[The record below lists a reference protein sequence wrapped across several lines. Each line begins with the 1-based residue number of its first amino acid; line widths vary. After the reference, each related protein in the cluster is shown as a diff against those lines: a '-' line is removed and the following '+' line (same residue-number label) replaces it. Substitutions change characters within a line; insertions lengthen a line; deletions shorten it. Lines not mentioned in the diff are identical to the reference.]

1 MATPKAKAEAAGKA
15 VARGDRVYLIDASG
29 YIFRAYHAL
38 PPLTRPSDGLP
49 VGAVHGFCGMLWKLL
64 RETGELDPPTHLAAV
79 FDLSE
84 HTFRT
89 DLFAD
94 YKANRSE
101 PPDDLIPQFPLVR
114 DAVRAFNVACIEKR
128 GYEADDIIATYAF
141 EALDAGAEVTIV
153 SSDKDLM
160 QLVRPGIR
168 MYDTMKNKVIGE
180 AEVLERFGVPPEK
193 VVEVQALIGDSTDN
207 VPGVPGI
214 GPKTA
219 AQIIKVFGSIDPIT
233 TGELSY
239 EAALSRVD
247 AALKETQ
254 QQLDDLA
261 GEAVQFKSATE
272 VARILATN
280 FGIAGLKKDKKGNLC
295 ADTATIE
302 ELIGDQDFGTK
313 LSKFCTLVL
322 DARTQSKLAGPLKS
336 VFEKPDQARLSKTLV
351 ILDAHVPLDVTL
363 ASTAV
368 RPPETEA
375 LTAFMR
381 KLEFSTL
388 LKRVAEGLGA
398 DLFEGVTPSP
408 APKKKKDDY
417 DHPLR
422 RSPRGEAG
430 PPKEHKVVG
439 GSPAELAIERASKLE
454 GVPLD
459 RANYETVTEAGRLAD
474 LLEAARFQGH
484 FSFRVKLS
492 SFDPMQGELVG
503 VALALVPGHAAY
515 VPLGHRAGDGLDL
528 AGGEAIAQMNMR
540 EALDLLK
547 PVLEDDTVL
556 KIVQSAKFDMVALSR
571 YGITLVAVDDP
582 CLMSYALDAG
592 RAEHL
597 PEELASSLL
606 GHTCLTD
613 KEILGSGR
621 AAVGFDQVSVAR
633 ANEYAGEETD
643 IGLRLWLILKPRL
656 AAESVTTVYETL
668 ERPIAPVLAEMER
681 AGVKVE
687 RATLASLSGA
697 FAQTLARLEDEI
709 RELAGE
715 DFNIG
720 SPKQLG
726 EILFDKMSLPGGRR
740 TKTGAWS
747 TDAAALEELAAEGHD
762 LPRKVLDWR
771 LLAKLKSTYTDALPA
786 YIHPET
792 GRVHTSYQ
800 LASTTTGRLASTEPN
815 LQNIP
820 VRTAEGRSIRKA
832 FVAEKGKKLIS
843 ADYSQ
848 IELRVLAHMADTPTL
863 RQAFADGL
871 DIHAM
876 TASEMFGVPIEGMD
890 PNIRRRAKAINFGI
904 IYGISSVGLAA
915 QLGIGR
921 SEAGAYIK
929 TYFERFPGIRDYMEA
944 MKAEARRQG
953 YVKTLFGRKV
963 HYPEINTKNP
973 SLRGNYE
980 RAAINAPIQGSAADI
995 IRRAMIRMVPAL
1007 AEAGLSARMLL
1018 QVHDELVFEAPEDE
1032 VDKTMEV
1039 AQAVMEK
1046 APEPALKLK
1055 VPLKVDARSG
1065 DNWEAAH

>member
-1 MATPKAKAEAAGKA
+1 MASPKSKPSAGGKA
-15 VARGDRVYLIDASG
+15 VARGDHVYLIDGSG

-49 VGAVHGFCGMLWKLL
+49 VGAVHGFCAMLWKLL
-64 RETGELDPPTHLAAV
+64 RETGELAPPTHLAV
-79 FDLSE
+79 IFDYSAK
-84 HTFRT
+84 TFRS
-89 DLFAD
+89 DLFD
-94 YKANRSE
+94 GYKANRPE
-101 PPDDLIPQFPLVR
+101 PPGDLIPQFPLVR
-114 DAVRAFNVACIEKR
+114 DAVRAFNVACIEQE
-128 GYEADDIIATYAF
+128 GYEADDIIATYALQAI
-141 EALDAGAEVTIV
+141 EAGADVTIV

-160 QLVRPGIR
+160 QLVQPGIL
-168 MYDTMKNKVIGE
+168 MYDTMKNKTIGE
-180 AEVLERFGVPPEK
+180 AEVEEKFGVLPSK
-193 VVEVQALIGDSTDN
+193 VVEVQALIGDSSDN

-214 GPKTA
+214 GVKTA
-219 AQIIKVFGSIDPIT
+219 ALLINEFGDLETLLARASEIKQEKRRES
-233 TGELSY
+233 L
-239 EAALSRVD
+239 
-247 AALKETQ
+247 
-254 QQLDDLA
+254 
-261 GEAVQFKSATE
+261 
-272 VARILATN
+272 
-280 FGIAGLKKDKKGNLC
+280 IAF
-295 ADTATIE
+295 A
-302 ELIGDQDFGTK
+302 
-313 LSKFCTLVL
+313 
-322 DARTQSKLAGPLKS
+322 
-336 VFEKPDQARLSKTLV
+336 DQARLSKTLV
-351 ILDAHVPLDVTL
+351 ILDTHVPLDVEL
-363 ASTAV
+363 AETAV
-368 RPPETEA
+368 RAPDTEA

-381 KLEFSTL
+381 KLEFTTL
-388 LKRVAEGLGA
+388 LRRVAEGLGA
-398 DLFEGVTPSP
+398 ELPEGMAPSP
-408 APKKKKDDY
+408 TPQRRRKDDY

-422 RSPRGEAG
+422 RSPRGETG
-430 PPKEHKVVG
+430 PPRAQKVVG
-439 GSPAELAIERASKLE
+439 GSPAQLAAERASKLE
-454 GVPLD
+454 SVPFD
-459 RANYETVTEAGRLAD
+459 RSYYETVTDASRLAD
-474 LLEAARFQGH
+474 LLDAARYQGH
-484 FSFRVKLS
+484 FAFRVKLNS
-492 SFDPMQGELVG
+492 SDPMQGELVG
-503 VALALVPGHAAY
+503 VALALVPGRAAY
-515 VPLGHRAGDGLDL
+515 VPLAHRAGGGLDL
-528 AGGEAIAQMNMR
+528 GGEQIALIPMR
-540 EALDLLK
+540 AALDLLK
-547 PVLEDDTVL
+547 PILEDQAVL
-556 KIVQSAKFDMVALSR
+556 KIVQNAKFDMVALAR
-571 YGITLVAVDDP
+571 YGIALTSIDDP

-597 PEELASSLL
+597 PDQLAGRLM
-606 GHTCLTD
+606 GYTCLSE
-613 KEILGSGR
+613 KEVLGSGR
-621 AAVGFDQVSVAR
+621 NAVSLDRVPVAR
-633 ANEYAGEETD
+633 ATEYAGEETD

-668 ERPIAPVLAEMER
+668 ERPLAPVLALMER
-681 AGVKVE
+681 TGVMVE
-687 RATLASLSGA
+687 RATLSSLSLS
-697 FAQTLARLEDEI
+697 FAQTIARLEDEI

-715 DFNIG
+715 AFNIG

-771 LLAKLKSTYTDALPA
+771 LLAKLKSTYTDALPT

-792 GRVHTSYQ
+792 GRVHTSYA
-800 LASTTTGRLASTEPN
+800 LAATTTGRLSSVEPN

-876 TASEMFGVPIEGMD
+876 TASEMFGVPVEGMD
-890 PNIRRRAKAINFGI
+890 PGIRRKAKAINFGI

-915 QLGIGR
+915 QLGISR

-929 TYFERFPGIRDYMEA
+929 TYFDRFPGIRDYMEA

-973 SLRGNYE
+973 SLRGNFE

-995 IRRAMIRMVPAL
+995 IRRAMIRMGPAL
-1007 AEAGLSARMLL
+1007 VEAGLAARMLM

-1046 APEPALKLK
+1046 APEPVLRLS

>member
-1 MATPKAKAEAAGKA
+1 MAPPKDKTAAAGRA
-15 VARGDRVYLIDASG
+15 VAQNDHVYLIDGSG

-64 RETGELDPPTHLAAV
+64 RETGELAPPTHIAAI

-84 HTFRT
+84 HTFRN
-89 DLFAD
+89 DLFSD
-94 YKANRSE
+94 YKANRSA
-101 PPDDLIPQFPLVR
+101 PPDDLIPQFPLIR
-114 DAVRAFNVACIEKR
+114 DAVHAFNVACIEKR
-128 GYEADDIIATYAF
+128 GYEADDLIATYALQ
-141 EALDAGAEVTIV
+141 ALEAGAEVTIV

-160 QLVRPGIR
+160 QLVQPGIR

-180 AEVLERFGVPPEK
+180 AEVIERFGVPPSK
-193 VVEVQALIGDSTDN
+193 VIEVQALMGDSSDN

-214 GPKTA
+214 GVKTA
-219 AQIIKVFGSIDPIT
+219 ALLINEFGDLETLLARASEIKQEKRRESLIT
-233 TGELSY
+233 F
-239 EAALSRVD
+239 A
-247 AALKETQ
+247 
-254 QQLDDLA
+254 
-261 GEAVQFKSATE
+261 
-272 VARILATN
+272 
-280 FGIAGLKKDKKGNLC
+280 
-295 ADTATIE
+295 
-302 ELIGDQDFGTK
+302 
-313 LSKFCTLVL
+313 
-322 DARTQSKLAGPLKS
+322 
-336 VFEKPDQARLSKTLV
+336 DQARLSKTLV
-351 ILDAHVPLDVTL
+351 MLDTHVPLDVEL
-363 ASTAV
+363 A
-368 RPPETEA
+368 EA
-375 LTAFMR
+375 ALRQPDPTSLLGFMR

-388 LKRVAEGLGA
+388 LRRVADGLGVDA
-398 DLFEGVTPSP
+398 PEGA
-408 APKKKKDDY
+408 APPPKTQSRKKDDY

-422 RSPRGEAG
+422 RSPRGETG
-430 PPKEHKVVG
+430 PPREQKVVG
-439 GSPAELAIERASKLE
+439 GSPAQLAVERASRLE
-454 GVPLD
+454 GVAFD
-459 RANYETVTEAGRLAD
+459 RSNYETVTEASRLAD
-474 LLEAARFQGH
+474 LLDAARYQGH
-484 FSFRVKLS
+484 FAFRAKLDS
-492 SFDPMQGELVG
+492 PDPMQGELVG

-515 VPLGHRAGDGLDL
+515 VPLAHRAGGGLDL
-528 AGGEAIAQMNMR
+528 GGEQISQVPMR

-547 PVLEDDTVL
+547 PILEDISVL
-556 KIVQSAKFDMVALSR
+556 KIVQNAKFDMVALAR
-571 YGITLVAVDDP
+571 YGIALTGIDDP

-597 PEELASSLL
+597 PDQLAGRLM
-606 GHTCLTD
+606 GYTCLSE
-613 KEILGSGR
+613 KEVLGSGR
-621 AAVGFDQVSVAR
+621 NAVSFAQVPVAR
-633 ANEYAGEETD
+633 ATEYAGEETD
-643 IGLRLWLILKPRL
+643 IGLRLWMILKPRL

-668 ERPIAPVLAEMER
+668 ERPLAPVLALMER
-681 AGVKVE
+681 AGVMVE
-687 RATLASLSGA
+687 RATLSSLSLA
-697 FAQTLARLEDEI
+697 FAKTIARLEDEI
-709 RELAGE
+709 RALAGE

-747 TDAAALEELAAEGHD
+747 TDAVALEELAAEGHD

-771 LLAKLKSTYTDALPA
+771 VLAKLKSTYTDALPA

-792 GRVHTSYQ
+792 GRVHTSYA
-800 LASTTTGRLASTEPN
+800 LAATTTGRLSSQDPN

-820 VRTAEGRSIRKA
+820 VRTQEGRAIRKA

-871 DIHAM
+871 DIHAI

-890 PNIRRRAKAINFGI
+890 PSIRRKAKAINFGI

-915 QLGIGR
+915 QLGISR

-995 IRRAMIRMVPAL
+995 IRRAMIRMGPAL
-1007 AEAGLSARMLL
+1007 AAAGLNARMLM
-1018 QVHDELVFEAPEDE
+1018 QVHDELVFEAPVEE

-1039 AQAVMEK
+1039 AQAVMEQ
-1046 APEPALKLK
+1046 APEPVLRLS

>member
-1 MATPKAKAEAAGKA
+1 MTTKKTATPASGKP
-15 VARGDRVYLIDASG
+15 VARGDHVYLIDGSG

-49 VGAVHGFCGMLWKLL
+49 VGAVHGFCAMLWKLL
-64 RETGELDPPTHLAAV
+64 RETGELAPPTHMAV
-79 FDLSE
+79 IFDYSAK
-84 HTFRT
+84 TFRS
-89 DLFAD
+89 DLFD
-94 YKANRSE
+94 GYKANRPE
-101 PPDDLIPQFPLVR
+101 PPEDLIPQFPLVR
-114 DAVRAFNVACIEKR
+114 DAVRAFNVACIEKE
-128 GYEADDIIATYAF
+128 GYEADDLIATYALQ
-141 EALDAGAEVTIV
+141 ALGAGADVTIV

-160 QLVRPGIR
+160 QIVQPGIV
-168 MYDTMKNKVIGE
+168 MYDTMKNKVIGKD
-180 AEVLERFGVPPEK
+180 EVIEKFGVPPEK
-193 VVEVQALIGDSTDN
+193 VIEVQALIGDSSDN

-214 GPKTA
+214 GVKTA
-219 AQIIKVFGSIDPIT
+219 ALLINDYGDLETLLARAEEIKQQKRRENLIT
-233 TGELSY
+233 F
-239 EAALSRVD
+239 A
-247 AALKETQ
+247 
-254 QQLDDLA
+254 
-261 GEAVQFKSATE
+261 
-272 VARILATN
+272 
-280 FGIAGLKKDKKGNLC
+280 
-295 ADTATIE
+295 
-302 ELIGDQDFGTK
+302 
-313 LSKFCTLVL
+313 
-322 DARTQSKLAGPLKS
+322 
-336 VFEKPDQARLSKTLV
+336 DQARLSKTLV
-351 ILDAHVPLDVTL
+351 TLDDHVPLDVPL
-363 ASTAV
+363 AETAV
-368 RPPETEA
+368 KQPVAEA

-381 KLEFSTL
+381 QLEFTTL
-388 LKRVAEGLGA
+388 LRRVAEGLGA
-398 DLFEGVTPSP
+398 PLPEGEAAKPK
-408 APKKKKDDY
+408 APPRKKKDDY

-430 PPKEHKVVG
+430 PPRERPVEG

-454 GVPLD
+454 GVPFD
-459 RANYETVTEAGRLAD
+459 RSNYETVTDVARLTD

-484 FSFRVKLS
+484 FAFRAKINS
-492 SFDPMQGELVG
+492 ADPMQGELVG

-515 VPLGHRAGDGLDL
+515 VPLAHRAGDGLDL
-528 AGGEAIAQMNMR
+528 GGEAKIAQIPMR

-547 PVLEDDTVL
+547 PILEDDAVL
-556 KIVQSAKFDMVALSR
+556 KIMQNVKFDMVALAG
-571 YGITLVAVDDP
+571 YGIELAAVDDP

-597 PEELASSLL
+597 PAQLASRLM
-606 GHTCLTD
+606 GYTCMTE
-613 KEILGSGR
+613 KEVLGSGKS
-621 AAVGFDQVSVAR
+621 AVGLDLVDVAR
-633 ANEYAGEETD
+633 ATEFAGEETD
-643 IGLRLWLILKPRL
+643 IGLRLWMILKPRL

-681 AGVKVE
+681 AGIKVE
-687 RATLASLSGA
+687 RSALASLSGS
-697 FAQTLARLEDEI
+697 FAQTIARLEDEI
-709 RELAGE
+709 RALAGE

-747 TDAAALEELAAEGHD
+747 TDAAALEELAAEGHE
-762 LPRKVLDWR
+762 LPRKVLEWR

-786 YIHPET
+786 HIHPET
-792 GRVHTSYQ
+792 GRVHTSYM

-820 VRTAEGRSIRKA
+820 VRTQEGRSIRKA

-876 TASEMFGVPIEGMD
+876 TASEMFGVPIKGMN
-890 PNIRRRAKAINFGI
+890 PAIRRRAKAINFGI

-929 TYFERFPGIRDYMEA
+929 TYFERFPGIKDYMEA

-995 IRRAMIRMVPAL
+995 IRRAMIRMAAAL
-1007 AEAGLSARMLL
+1007 EAAGLSARMLL
-1018 QVHDELVFEAPEDE
+1018 QVHDELVFEAPESE
-1032 VDKTMEV
+1032 VDKTMEI
-1039 AQAVMEK
+1039 AQEVMER

-1055 VPLKVDARSG
+1055 VPLKVDARAG

>member
-1 MATPKAKAEAAGKA
+1 VDERPNRLPWGAGNAYIRPIMASPKAKVAAAGKPA
-15 VARGDRVYLIDASG
+15 GKGSHVYLIDGSG

-49 VGAVHGFCGMLWKLL
+49 VGAVHGFCAMLWKLM
-64 RETGELDPPTHLAAV
+64 RETGELAPPTHLAV
-79 FDLSE
+79 IFDYSAK
-84 HTFRT
+84 TFRS
-89 DLFAD
+89 DLFD
-94 YKANRSE
+94 GYKANRPE
-101 PPDDLIPQFPLVR
+101 PPGDLIPQFPLVR
-114 DAVRAFNVACIEKR
+114 DAVRAFNVACIEQE
-128 GYEADDIIATYAF
+128 GYEADDIIATYALQAA
-141 EALDAGAEVTIV
+141 EAGADVTIV

-160 QLVRPGIR
+160 QLVQPGII
-168 MYDTMKNKVIGE
+168 MYDTMKNKRIEE
-180 AEVLERFGVPPEK
+180 AEVEERFGVPPSK
-193 VVEVQALIGDSTDN
+193 VVEVQALIGDSSDN

-214 GPKTA
+214 GVKTA
-219 AQIIKVFGSIDPIT
+219 ALLINEFGDLETLLARASEIKQDKRRENLI
-233 TGELSY
+233 
-239 EAALSRVD
+239 
-247 AALKETQ
+247 
-254 QQLDDLA
+254 
-261 GEAVQFKSATE
+261 QFA
-272 VARILATN
+272 N
-280 FGIAGLKKDKKGNLC
+280 
-295 ADTATIE
+295 
-302 ELIGDQDFGTK
+302 
-313 LSKFCTLVL
+313 
-322 DARTQSKLAGPLKS
+322 
-336 VFEKPDQARLSKTLV
+336 QARLSKTLV
-351 ILDAHVPLDVTL
+351 MLDTHVPLDETL
-363 ASTAV
+363 DELAV
-368 RPPETEA
+368 RAPDAEA

-381 KLEFSTL
+381 KLEFTTL
-388 LKRVAEGLGA
+388 LRRVAEGLGA
-398 DLFEGVTPSP
+398 ELPEGMTPSP
-408 APKKKKDDY
+408 TPQRRKKNDY

-422 RSPRGEAG
+422 RSPRGETG
-430 PPKEHKVVG
+430 PPRKQKVIG
-439 GSPAELAIERASKLE
+439 GSPAQLAVERASKLE
-454 GVPLD
+454 GVPFD
-459 RANYETVTEAGRLAD
+459 RSNYETVTAASRLAD
-474 LLEAARFQGH
+474 LLEAARYQGH
-484 FSFRVKLS
+484 FAFRAKLNS
-492 SFDPMQGELVG
+492 PDPMQGELVG

-515 VPLGHRAGDGLDL
+515 VPLAHRAGDGLDL
-528 AGGEAIAQMNMR
+528 GGEATTQIPLR

-547 PVLEDDTVL
+547 PILEDLSVL
-556 KIVQSAKFDMVALSR
+556 KIVQNAKSDMVALAR
-571 YGITLVAVDDP
+571 YGIALASVDDP

-597 PEELASSLL
+597 PGHLAGRLM
-606 GHTCLTD
+606 GYTCLTE
-613 KEILGSGR
+613 KKVLGSGR
-621 AAVGFDQVSVAR
+621 NAVTFDQVSVPR
-633 ANEYAGEETD
+633 ATEYAGEETD

-668 ERPIAPVLAEMER
+668 ERPLAPVLAEMER

-687 RATLASLSGA
+687 RATLASLSGS
-697 FAQTLARLEDEI
+697 FAQTIARLEDEI

-726 EILFDKMSLPGGRR
+726 EILFEKMSLPGGRR

-747 TDAAALEELAAEGHD
+747 TDAAALEELAAEGHE

-771 LLAKLKSTYTDALPA
+771 VLAKLKSTYTDALPQ
-786 YIHPET
+786 YIHPQT
-792 GRVHTSYQ
+792 GRVHTSYA
-800 LASTTTGRLASTEPN
+800 LAATTTGRLSSQEPN

-820 VRTAEGRSIRKA
+820 VRTPEGRAIRKA

-876 TASEMFGVPIEGMD
+876 TASEMFGVPIKGMD
-890 PNIRRRAKAINFGI
+890 PGVRRKAKAINFGI

-944 MKAEARRQG
+944 MKAEARRHG
-953 YVKTLFGRKV
+953 FVKTLFGRKV

-973 SLRGNYE
+973 SLRGNFE

-995 IRRAMIRMVPAL
+995 IRRAMIRMASAL
-1007 AEAGLSARMLL
+1007 AEAGLAARMLM
-1018 QVHDELVFEAPEDE
+1018 QVHDELVFEAPEEE

>member
-1 MATPKAKAEAAGKA
+1 MTTEKATTPASGKP
-15 VARGDRVYLIDASG
+15 VARGDHVYLIDGSG

-64 RETGELDPPTHLAAV
+64 RETGELAPPTHMAV
-79 FDLSE
+79 ILDYSAK
-84 HTFRT
+84 TFRS
-89 DLFAD
+89 DLFD
-94 YKANRSE
+94 GYKANRPE
-101 PPDDLIPQFPLVR
+101 PPEDLIPQFPLVR
-114 DAVRAFNVACIEKR
+114 DAVRAFNVACIEKE
-128 GYEADDIIATYAF
+128 GYEADDLIATYAL
-141 EALDAGAEVTIV
+141 EALDAGADVTIV

-160 QLVRPGIR
+160 QIVQPGVV

-180 AEVLERFGVPPEK
+180 AEVIERFGVPPSK
-193 VVEVQALIGDSTDN
+193 VIEVQALIGDSSDN

-214 GPKTA
+214 GVKTA
-219 AQIIKVFGSIDPIT
+219 ALLINEFGDLESLLARASEIKQ
-233 TGELSY
+233 EKRR
-239 EAALSRVD
+239 E
-247 AALKETQ
+247 
-254 QQLDDLA
+254 
-261 GEAVQFKSATE
+261 
-272 VARILATN
+272 
-280 FGIAGLKKDKKGNLC
+280 NLIYF
-295 ADTATIE
+295 A
-302 ELIGDQDFGTK
+302 
-313 LSKFCTLVL
+313 
-322 DARTQSKLAGPLKS
+322 
-336 VFEKPDQARLSKTLV
+336 DQARLSKTLV
-351 ILDAHVPLDVTL
+351 ILDAHVPLDVPL
-363 ASTAV
+363 AETAV
-368 RPPETEA
+368 RQPESEA
-375 LTAFMR
+375 LLSFLR

-388 LKRVAEGLGA
+388 LRRIADGLGVEA
-398 DLFEGVTPSP
+398 PEGAAPPP
-408 APKKKKDDY
+408 ATKARKKDDY

-422 RSPRGEAG
+422 RGPRGDFVASRPAPEAAKSG
-430 PPKEHKVVG
+430 PS
-439 GSPAELAIERASKLE
+439 SPAELAIERASRLE
-454 GVPLD
+454 GIAFD
-459 RANYETVTEAGRLAD
+459 RANYETVTEAERLGD

-484 FSFRVKLS
+484 FAFRVKLNS
-492 SFDPMQGELVG
+492 ADPMVGEIAG
-503 VALALVPGHAAY
+503 VALALIPGHAAY
-515 VPLGHRAGDGLDL
+515 VPLAHRAGDGLDL
-528 AGGEAIAQMNMR
+528 GGETAVKQIPMR
-540 EALDLLK
+540 AALDLLK
-547 PVLEDDTVL
+547 PLLEDDAVL
-556 KIVQSAKFDMVALSR
+556 KIVQNAKFDMVALHR
-571 YGITLVAVDDP
+571 YGIALTAIDDP

-597 PEELASSLL
+597 PDQLAGSLL
-606 GHTCLTD
+606 GYTCLTE
-613 KEILGSGR
+613 KEVMGSGKS
-621 AAVGFDQVSVAR
+621 AVGFDRVSVER
-633 ANEYAGEETD
+633 ATEYAGEETD
-643 IGLRLWLILKPRL
+643 IGLRLWMILKPRL

-681 AGVKVE
+681 TGIKVE
-687 RATLASLSGA
+687 RAALASLSGS
-697 FAQTLARLEDEI
+697 FAQTIAQLEDEI
-709 RELAGE
+709 RALAGE
-715 DFNIG
+715 EFNIG

-747 TDAAALEELAAEGHD
+747 TDAAALEELAAEGHE

-786 YIHPET
+786 HIHPDT

-876 TASEMFGVPIEGMD
+876 TASEMFGVPIEGMN
-890 PNIRRRAKAINFGI
+890 PAIRRRAKAINFGI

-929 TYFERFPGIRDYMEA
+929 TYFERFPGIKDYMEQ

-973 SLRGNYE
+973 SLRGNFE
-980 RAAINAPIQGSAADI
+980 RAAINAPIQGTAADI
-995 IRRAMIRMVPAL
+995 IRRAMIRMAAAL
-1007 AEAGLSARMLL
+1007 EEAGLSARMLL
-1018 QVHDELVFEAPEDE
+1018 QVHDELVFEAAEEE

-1039 AQAVMEK
+1039 ARGVMEN
-1046 APEPALKLK
+1046 APAPALTLK
-1055 VPLKVDARSG
+1055 VPLKVDARAG

>member
-1 MATPKAKAEAAGKA
+1 MAISETKARAAGRP
-15 VARGDRVYLIDASG
+15 VARGDHVYLIDGSG

-49 VGAVHGFCGMLWKLL
+49 VGAVHGFCAMLWKLL
-64 RETGELDPPTHLAAV
+64 RESGELAPPTHLAV
-79 FDLSE
+79 IFDYSAK
-84 HTFRT
+84 TFRS
-89 DLFAD
+89 DLFD
-94 YKANRSE
+94 GYKANRPE
-101 PPDDLIPQFPLVR
+101 PPGDLIPQFPLVR
-114 DAVRAFNVACIEKR
+114 DAVRAFNVACIEQE
-128 GYEADDIIATYAF
+128 GYEADDIIATYARQAV
-141 EALDAGAEVTIV
+141 EAGAEVTIV

-160 QLVRPGIR
+160 QLVQPGII
-168 MYDTMKNKVIGE
+168 MYDTMKNKRIE
-180 AEVLERFGVPPEK
+180 KAEVQERFGVPPSK
-193 VVEVQALIGDSTDN
+193 VVEVQALIGDSSDN

-214 GPKTA
+214 GVKTA
-219 AQIIKVFGSIDPIT
+219 ALLINEFGDLETLLARASEIKQEKRRES
-233 TGELSY
+233 L
-239 EAALSRVD
+239 
-247 AALKETQ
+247 
-254 QQLDDLA
+254 
-261 GEAVQFKSATE
+261 
-272 VARILATN
+272 
-280 FGIAGLKKDKKGNLC
+280 IAF
-295 ADTATIE
+295 A
-302 ELIGDQDFGTK
+302 
-313 LSKFCTLVL
+313 
-322 DARTQSKLAGPLKS
+322 
-336 VFEKPDQARLSKTLV
+336 DQARLSKTLV
-351 ILDAHVPLDVTL
+351 ILDTHVPLPVAL
-363 ASTAV
+363 AETAV
-368 RPPETEA
+368 RAPDAEA

-381 KLEFSTL
+381 KLEFTTL
-388 LKRVAEGLGA
+388 LRRVAEGLGA
-398 DLFEGVTPSP
+398 ELPEDMTPSTTP
-408 APKKKKDDY
+408 QRRKKSDY

-422 RSPRGEAG
+422 RSLRGETG
-430 PPKEHKVVG
+430 PPREQKVVG
-439 GSPAELAIERASKLE
+439 GSPAQLAVERASRLE
-454 GVPLD
+454 TVPFD
-459 RANYETVTEAGRLAD
+459 RSNYETVTKASRLAD
-474 LLEAARFQGH
+474 LLDAARYQGH
-484 FSFRVKLS
+484 FAFRAKLTS
-492 SFDPMQGELVG
+492 SDPMQGELVG
-503 VALALVPGHAAY
+503 VALALVPGHAVY
-515 VPLGHRAGDGLDL
+515 VPLSHRAGGGLDL
-528 AGGEAIAQMNMR
+528 GGDASAQIPTR
-540 EALDLLK
+540 AALDLLK
-547 PVLEDDTVL
+547 PILEDVSVL
-556 KIVQSAKFDMVALSR
+556 KIVQNAKFDMVALAR
-571 YGITLVAVDDP
+571 YGIALTSIDDP

-597 PEELASSLL
+597 PDQLAGRLM

-613 KEILGSGR
+613 KEIMGSGR
-621 AAVGFDQVSVAR
+621 NAVSFDQVSLAR
-633 ANEYAGEETD
+633 ATEYAGEETD

-668 ERPIAPVLAEMER
+668 ERPLAPVLAEMER
-681 AGVKVE
+681 VGVIVE
-687 RATLASLSGA
+687 RATLSSLSLS
-697 FAQTLARLEDEI
+697 FAQTIARLEDEI
-709 RELAGE
+709 RALAGE
-715 DFNIG
+715 EFNIG

-747 TDAAALEELAAEGHD
+747 TDAAALEELAAEGHE

-771 LLAKLKSTYTDALPA
+771 LLAKLKSTYTDALPT
-786 YIHPET
+786 YIHPQT
-792 GRVHTSYQ
+792 GRVHTTYA
-800 LASTTTGRLASTEPN
+800 LAASTTGRLSSQEPN

-820 VRTAEGRSIRKA
+820 VRTSEGRAIRKA
-832 FVAEKGKKLIS
+832 FVADKGKKLIS

-876 TASEMFGVPIEGMD
+876 TASEMFGVPVEGME
-890 PNIRRRAKAINFGI
+890 PGIRRKAKAINFGI

-915 QLGIGR
+915 QLGISR

-995 IRRAMIRMVPAL
+995 IRRAMIRMAPAL
-1007 AEAGLSARMLL
+1007 TAAGLAARMLM
-1018 QVHDELVFEAPEDE
+1018 QVHDELVFEAPEEE

>member
-1 MATPKAKAEAAGKA
+1 MASPKDKADAAGKPA
-15 VARGDRVYLIDASG
+15 GKGSHVYLIDGSG

-49 VGAVHGFCGMLWKLL
+49 VGAVHGFCAMLWKLL
-64 RETGELDPPTHLAAV
+64 RETGELAPPTHIAVV
-79 FDLSE
+79 FDYSAK
-84 HTFRT
+84 TFRS
-89 DLFAD
+89 DLFD
-94 YKANRSE
+94 GYKANRPE
-101 PPDDLIPQFPLVR
+101 PPGDLIPQFPLVR
-114 DAVRAFNVACIEKR
+114 DAVRAFNVACIEQE
-128 GYEADDIIATYAF
+128 GYEADDIIATYALQAI
-141 EALDAGAEVTIV
+141 EAGADVTIV

-160 QLVRPGIR
+160 QLVQPGII
-168 MYDTMKNKVIGE
+168 MYDTMKNKAIGE
-180 AEVLERFGVPPEK
+180 AEVEERFGVPPSK
-193 VVEVQALIGDSTDN
+193 VVEVQALIGDSSDN

-214 GPKTA
+214 GVKTA
-219 AQIIKVFGSIDPIT
+219 ALLINEF
-233 TGELSY
+233 
-239 EAALSRVD
+239 
-247 AALKETQ
+247 
-254 QQLDDLA
+254 DDLETLLARA
-261 GEAVQFKSATE
+261 GEIKQEKRRESL
-272 VARILATN
+272 IN
-280 FGIAGLKKDKKGNLC
+280 FA
-295 ADTATIE
+295 E
-302 ELIGDQDFGTK
+302 
-313 LSKFCTLVL
+313 
-322 DARTQSKLAGPLKS
+322 
-336 VFEKPDQARLSKTLV
+336 QARLSKALV
-351 ILDAHVPLDVTL
+351 ILDTHVPLDVTL
-363 ASTAV
+363 AELVV
-368 RPPETEA
+368 RQPDSEA
-375 LTAFMR
+375 LLSFMR

-388 LKRVAEGLGA
+388 LRRVADGLGVEA
-398 DLFEGVTPSP
+398 PEGA
-408 APKKKKDDY
+408 APPPKTQARKKNDY

-422 RSPRGEAG
+422 RSPRGEMG
-430 PPKEHKVVG
+430 PPREQKVVG
-439 GSPAELAIERASKLE
+439 GSPAQLAVERANKLE
-454 GVPLD
+454 GLPFD
-459 RANYETVTEAGRLAD
+459 RSNYETVTALSRLAD
-474 LLEAARFQGH
+474 LLETARYQGH
-484 FSFRVKLS
+484 FAFRVKLNS
-492 SFDPMQGELVG
+492 ADPMQGELVG

-515 VPLGHRAGDGLDL
+515 VPLAHRAGDGLDL
-528 AGGEAIAQMNMR
+528 GGEATTQIPLR

-547 PVLEDDTVL
+547 PVLEDISVL
-556 KIVQSAKFDMVALSR
+556 KIVQNAKFDMVALSR
-571 YGITLVAVDDP
+571 YGIALAAVDDP

-597 PEELASSLL
+597 PAELAGRLMNY
-606 GHTCLTD
+606 TCLSE
-613 KEILGSGR
+613 KEVLGSGR
-621 AAVGFDQVSVAR
+621 NALTFEQVPVAR
-633 ANEYAGEETD
+633 ATEYAGEETD

-668 ERPIAPVLAEMER
+668 ERPLAPVLAEMER
-681 AGVKVE
+681 TGVKVE
-687 RATLASLSGA
+687 RATLASLSGS
-697 FAQTLARLEDEI
+697 FAQTIARLEDEI

-747 TDAAALEELAAEGHD
+747 TDAAALEELAAEGHE

-771 LLAKLKSTYTDALPA
+771 VLAKLKSTYTDALPQ
-786 YIHPET
+786 YIHPQT
-792 GRVHTSYQ
+792 GRVHTSYA
-800 LASTTTGRLASTEPN
+800 LAATTTGRLSSQEPN

-820 VRTAEGRSIRKA
+820 VRTPEGRAIRKA
-832 FVAEKGKKLIS
+832 FVAETGKKLIS

-890 PNIRRRAKAINFGI
+890 PAVRRKAKAINFGI

-944 MKAEARRQG
+944 MKETARRHG
-953 YVKTLFGRKV
+953 FVKTLFGRKV

-973 SLRGNYE
+973 SLRGNFE

-995 IRRAMIRMVPAL
+995 IRRAMIRMAPAL
-1007 AEAGLSARMLL
+1007 AEAGLAARMLM
-1018 QVHDELVFEAPEDE
+1018 QVHDELVFEAPEEE

-1039 AQAVMEK
+1039 AQAVMET

>member
-1 MATPKAKAEAAGKA
+1 MAISETKARAAGKA
-15 VARGDRVYLIDASG
+15 VARGDHVYLIDGSG

-49 VGAVHGFCGMLWKLL
+49 VGAVHGFCAMLWKLL
-64 RETGELDPPTHLAAV
+64 RETGELAPPTHLAV
-79 FDLSE
+79 IFDYSAK
-84 HTFRT
+84 TFRN
-89 DLFAD
+89 DLFD
-94 YKANRSE
+94 GYKANRPE
-101 PPDDLIPQFPLVR
+101 PPGDLIPQFPLVR
-114 DAVRAFNVACIEKR
+114 NAVRAFNVACIEQE
-128 GYEADDIIATYAF
+128 GYEADDIIATYAVQ
-141 EALDAGAEVTIV
+141 ALEAGADVTIV

-160 QLVRPGIR
+160 QLVRPGII
-168 MYDTMKNKVIGE
+168 MYDTMKNKAIGE
-180 AEVLERFGVPPEK
+180 AEVVERFGVPPSK
-193 VVEVQALIGDSTDN
+193 VVEVQALIGDSSDN

-214 GPKTA
+214 GVKTA
-219 AQIIKVFGSIDPIT
+219 ALLINEFGD
-233 TGELSY
+233 L
-239 EAALSRVD
+239 
-247 AALKETQ
+247 ET
-254 QQLDDLA
+254 LLARA
-261 GEAVQFKSATE
+261 GEIKQ
-272 VARILATN
+272 
-280 FGIAGLKKDKKGNLC
+280 DKRR
-295 ADTATIE
+295 E
-302 ELIGDQDFGTK
+302 SLITF
-313 LSKFCTLVL
+313 
-322 DARTQSKLAGPLKS
+322 A
-336 VFEKPDQARLSKTLV
+336 DQARLSKALV
-351 ILDAHVPLDVTL
+351 ILDCHVPLDVEL
-363 ASTAV
+363 AETAV
-368 RPPETEA
+368 RAPETEA

-381 KLEFSTL
+381 KLEFTTL
-388 LKRVAEGLGA
+388 LRRVAEGLGA
-398 DLFEGVTPSP
+398 ELPEGMTPSITP
-408 APKKKKDDY
+408 QRRKKSDY

-422 RSPRGEAG
+422 RSPRGETG
-430 PPKEHKVVG
+430 PPREHKVVG
-439 GSPAELAIERASKLE
+439 GSPAQLAVERASRLE
-454 GVPLD
+454 ALPFD
-459 RANYETVTEAGRLAD
+459 RSNYETVTESSRLAD
-474 LLEAARFQGH
+474 LFEAARYQGH
-484 FSFRVKLS
+484 FAFRVKLTS
-492 SFDPMQGELVG
+492 SDPMQGELVG

-515 VPLGHRAGDGLDL
+515 VPLAHRAGDGLDL
-528 AGGEAIAQMNMR
+528 GGDAIAQIPMR

-547 PVLEDDTVL
+547 PILEDVSVL
-556 KIVQSAKFDMVALSR
+556 KIVQNAKFDMVALAR
-571 YGITLVAVDDP
+571 YGIALTSVDDP

-597 PEELASSLL
+597 PDQLAGRLL
-606 GHTCLTD
+606 SHTCLTD
-613 KEILGSGR
+613 KEIMGSGR
-621 AAVGFDQVSVAR
+621 NAVSLDRVAITR
-633 ANEYAGEETD
+633 ATEYAGEETD

-668 ERPIAPVLAEMER
+668 ERPLAPVLALMER
-681 AGVKVE
+681 TGVKVE
-687 RATLASLSGA
+687 KATLASLSLS
-697 FAQTLARLEDEI
+697 FAQTIARLEDEI
-709 RELAGE
+709 RALAGE
-715 DFNIG
+715 EFNIG

-747 TDAAALEELAAEGHD
+747 TDAAALEELAVQGHD

-771 LLAKLKSTYTDALPA
+771 LLAKLKSTYTDALPT

-792 GRVHTSYQ
+792 GRVHTTYA
-800 LASTTTGRLASTEPN
+800 LAASTTGRLSSVEPN

-820 VRTAEGRSIRKA
+820 VRTPEGRAIRKA

-876 TASEMFGVPIEGMD
+876 TASEMFGVPIKGMD
-890 PNIRRRAKAINFGI
+890 PGIRRKAKAINFGI

-973 SLRGNYE
+973 SLRGNFE

-995 IRRAMIRMVPAL
+995 IRRAMIRMGAAL
-1007 AEAGLSARMLL
+1007 AEAGLSARMLM
-1018 QVHDELVFEAPEDE
+1018 QVHDELVFEAPEAE

-1039 AQAVMEK
+1039 AQSVMEK

-1055 VPLKVDARSG
+1055 VPLKVDARAG

>member
-1 MATPKAKAEAAGKA
+1 MAPPKDKTAAAGRA
-15 VARGDRVYLIDASG
+15 VAQNDHVYLIDGSG

-64 RETGELDPPTHLAAV
+64 RETGELAPPTHIAAI

-84 HTFRT
+84 HTFRN
-89 DLFAD
+89 DLFSD
-94 YKANRSE
+94 YKANRSA
-101 PPDDLIPQFPLVR
+101 PPDDLIPQFPLIR
-114 DAVRAFNVACIEKR
+114 DAVHAFNVACIEKR
-128 GYEADDIIATYAF
+128 GYEADDLIATYALQ
-141 EALDAGAEVTIV
+141 ALEAGAEVTIV

-160 QLVRPGIR
+160 QLVQPGIR

-180 AEVLERFGVPPEK
+180 AEVIERFGVPPSK
-193 VVEVQALIGDSTDN
+193 VIEVQALMGDSSDN

-214 GPKTA
+214 GVKTA
-219 AQIIKVFGSIDPIT
+219 ALLINEFGDLETLLARASEIKQEKRRESLIT
-233 TGELSY
+233 F
-239 EAALSRVD
+239 A
-247 AALKETQ
+247 
-254 QQLDDLA
+254 
-261 GEAVQFKSATE
+261 
-272 VARILATN
+272 
-280 FGIAGLKKDKKGNLC
+280 
-295 ADTATIE
+295 
-302 ELIGDQDFGTK
+302 
-313 LSKFCTLVL
+313 
-322 DARTQSKLAGPLKS
+322 
-336 VFEKPDQARLSKTLV
+336 DQARLSKTLV
-351 ILDAHVPLDVTL
+351 MLDTHVPLDVEL
-363 ASTAV
+363 A
-368 RPPETEA
+368 EA
-375 LTAFMR
+375 ALRQPDPTSLLGFMR

-388 LKRVAEGLGA
+388 LRRVADGLGVDA
-398 DLFEGVTPSP
+398 PEGA
-408 APKKKKDDY
+408 APPPKTQSRKKDDY

-422 RSPRGEAG
+422 RSPRGETG
-430 PPKEHKVVG
+430 PPREQKVVG
-439 GSPAELAIERASKLE
+439 GSPAQLAVERASRLE
-454 GVPLD
+454 GVAFD
-459 RANYETVTEAGRLAD
+459 RSNYETVTEASRLAD
-474 LLEAARFQGH
+474 LLDAARYQGH
-484 FSFRVKLS
+484 FAFRAKLDS
-492 SFDPMQGELVG
+492 PDPMQGELVG

-515 VPLGHRAGDGLDL
+515 VPLAHRAGGGLDL
-528 AGGEAIAQMNMR
+528 GGEQISQVPMR

-547 PVLEDDTVL
+547 PILEDISVL
-556 KIVQSAKFDMVALSR
+556 KIVQNAKFDMVALAR
-571 YGITLVAVDDP
+571 YGIALTGIDDP

-597 PEELASSLL
+597 PDQLAGRLM
-606 GHTCLTD
+606 GYTCLSE
-613 KEILGSGR
+613 KEVLGSGR
-621 AAVGFDQVSVAR
+621 NAVSFAQVPVAR
-633 ANEYAGEETD
+633 ATEYSGEETD
-643 IGLRLWLILKPRL
+643 IGLRLWMILKPRL

-668 ERPIAPVLAEMER
+668 ERPLAPVLALMER
-681 AGVKVE
+681 AGVMVE
-687 RATLASLSGA
+687 RATLSSLSLA
-697 FAQTLARLEDEI
+697 FAKTIARLEDEI
-709 RELAGE
+709 RALAGE

-771 LLAKLKSTYTDALPA
+771 VLAKLKSTYTDALPA
-786 YIHPET
+786 YIRPET
-792 GRVHTSYQ
+792 GRVHTSYA
-800 LASTTTGRLASTEPN
+800 LAATTTGRLSSQDPN

-820 VRTAEGRSIRKA
+820 VRTQEGRAIRKA

-863 RQAFADGL
+863 RQAFADEL
-871 DIHAM
+871 DIHAI

-890 PNIRRRAKAINFGI
+890 PGIRRKAKAINFGI

-915 QLGIGR
+915 QLGISR

-929 TYFERFPGIRDYMEA
+929 TYFDRFPGIRDYMEA

-995 IRRAMIRMVPAL
+995 IRRAMIRMGPAL
-1007 AEAGLSARMLL
+1007 AAAGLNARMLM
-1018 QVHDELVFEAPEDE
+1018 QVHDELVFEAPVEE

-1039 AQAVMEK
+1039 AQAVMEQ
-1046 APEPALKLK
+1046 APEPVLRLS

>member
-1 MATPKAKAEAAGKA
+1 MSPTDGGSANPYISIIMAIPETNTPATGRA
-15 VARGDRVYLIDASG
+15 VARGDHVYLIDASG
-29 YIFRAYHAL
+29 YVFRAYHAL

-64 RETGELDPPTHLAAV
+64 RETGELDPPTHIAAI

-84 HTFRT
+84 HTFRNE
-89 DLFAD
+89 LYSD

-101 PPDDLIPQFPLVR
+101 APDDLIPQFPLIR
-114 DAVRAFNVACIEKR
+114 DAVNAFNVACIEKR
-128 GYEADDIIATYAF
+128 GYEADDLIATYAR
-141 EALDAGAEVTIV
+141 EAAEAGAEVTIV

-160 QLVRPGIR
+160 QLVRPGVR
-168 MYDTMKNKVIGE
+168 MYDTMKNKMLGE
-180 AEVLERFGVPPEK
+180 AEVMERFGVPPSK
-193 VVEVQALIGDSTDN
+193 VVEVQSLIGDTSDN

-214 GPKTA
+214 GVKTA
-219 AQIIKVFGSIDPIT
+219 ALLINEFGDLETLLDRASEIKQDKRRESLIT
-233 TGELSY
+233 F
-239 EAALSRVD
+239 A
-247 AALKETQ
+247 
-254 QQLDDLA
+254 
-261 GEAVQFKSATE
+261 
-272 VARILATN
+272 
-280 FGIAGLKKDKKGNLC
+280 
-295 ADTATIE
+295 
-302 ELIGDQDFGTK
+302 
-313 LSKFCTLVL
+313 
-322 DARTQSKLAGPLKS
+322 
-336 VFEKPDQARLSKTLV
+336 DQARLSKALV
-351 ILDAHVPLDVTL
+351 ILDTHVPLDVAL
-363 ASTAV
+363 AETAV
-368 RPPETEA
+368 HAPDAEA

-381 KLEFSTL
+381 KLEFTTL
-388 LKRVAEGLGA
+388 LRRVADGLGA
-398 DLFEGVTPSP
+398 ELPEGMTPSSTP
-408 APKKKKDDY
+408 QRKKKDDY

-422 RSPRGEAG
+422 RSPRGPAV
-430 PPKEHKVVG
+430 PPQRKTEG
-439 GSPAELAIERASKLE
+439 GSPAQLAVERAGRLE
-454 GVPLD
+454 AISFD
-459 RANYETVTEAGRLAD
+459 RSNYETVTDAARLTD
-474 LLEAARFQGH
+474 LLEAARYQGH
-484 FSFRVKLS
+484 FSFRAKLTS
-492 SFDPMQGELVG
+492 SDPMQGELVG
-503 VALALVPGHAAY
+503 VALAILPGHAAY
-515 VPLGHRAGDGLDL
+515 VPLAHRAGDGLDL
-528 AGGEAIAQMNMR
+528 GGDTIAQIPMR

-547 PVLEDDTVL
+547 PILEDESVL
-556 KIVQSAKFDMVALSR
+556 KIVQNAKFDMVALAR
-571 YGITLVAVDDP
+571 YGIALTSIDDP

-597 PEELASSLL
+597 PAELAGRLL
-606 GHTCLTD
+606 SYTCLNE
-613 KEILGSGR
+613 KEIMGTGR
-621 AAVGFDQVSVAR
+621 SAVALDRVEMAR
-633 ANEYAGEETD
+633 ATEYAGEETD
-643 IGLRLWLILKPRL
+643 IGLRLWMILKPRL

-668 ERPIAPVLAEMER
+668 ERPLAPVLAQMER
-681 AGVKVE
+681 HGVKVE
-687 RATLASLSGA
+687 KATLASLSLS
-697 FAQTLARLEDEI
+697 FAQTIARLEDEI

-715 DFNIG
+715 AFNIG

-747 TDAAALEELAAEGHD
+747 TDAAALEELAAEGHE

-771 LLAKLKSTYTDALPA
+771 LLAKLKSTYTDALPT

-792 GRVHTSYQ
+792 GRVHTSYA
-800 LASTTTGRLASTEPN
+800 LAATTTGRLSSVEPN

-820 VRTAEGRSIRKA
+820 VRTAEGRAIRKA

-876 TASEMFGVPIEGMD
+876 TASEMFGVPIKGMD
-890 PNIRRRAKAINFGI
+890 PGIRRKAKAINFGI

-915 QLGIGR
+915 QLGISR

-944 MKAEARRQG
+944 MKAEARRSG
-953 YVKTLFGRKV
+953 FVKTLFGRKV

-995 IRRAMIRMVPAL
+995 IRRAMIRMGPAL
-1007 AEAGLSARMLL
+1007 AEAGLSARMLM
-1018 QVHDELVFEAPEDE
+1018 QVHDELVFEAPEGE

-1039 AQAVMEK
+1039 AQSVMES
-1046 APEPALKLK
+1046 APEPVLRLS